1 MAGMPR
7 DLRRAL
13 PGYLLGAVLLAFYG
27 GVVCPLMQGESKV
40 ELSSVLACGFSIAVA
55 IEWLLD
61 DRIQALPLGR
71 RWEVQWAFWL
81 LPGLLVGAWN
91 AAFHAGGFTA
101 GQLAGSGLKITV
113 GCVALGLFV
122 SCDRSLREEHGRI
135 LADTAKPEATT
146 LWIADRIKGFVR
158 LAIAAIALVVVLIA
172 WKNAGDYEAGRLHAR
187 PITIVLEVLFAMA
200 VMSVGVLRV
209 IRHYHH
215 YMQKMFEWERDA
227 LRAVAAGKLD
237 VSVPVVSRDEF
248 GEIAVGTNEMIEGL
262 RERERIRRAFGKV
275 VGSKVATK
283 LLAGEIKLGGEQ
295 REAAVLFTDLRG
307 YTSLSEKLPPEQV
320 VAVLNEYFT
329 KMVAAVYENDGS
341 VDKFIGDALMAEFGL
356 FGEPDPC
363 AAAFRTALAMREAL
377 REINLDLLKRGLP
390 MVDNGIGIHFGR
402 LVAGQIGSVD
412 RLEYTVIGDCVNV
425 ASRLESLTRKI
436 DSPIAIST
444 AVYERLPDEL
454 RRRVMPVGEHELKGK
469 SAPLLVYGIAPAA
482 GDRKVVTAG

>member
-1 MAGMPR
+1 MPR

-13 PGYLLGAVLLAFYG
+13 PGYLLGAVLLTFYG
-27 GVVCPLMQGESKV
+27 GVVCPLMQAEDKV
-40 ELSSVLACGFSIAVA
+40 ELASVLACGFSLAIA
-55 IEWLLD
+55 IEWLRSE
-61 DRIQALPLGR
+61 RIEALPLGK
-71 RWEVQWAFWL
+71 RWELQWAFWL
-81 LPGLLVGAWN
+81 LPGLLVAAWN
-91 AAFHAGGFTA
+91 ALRHSTGYSAGA
-101 GQLAGSGLKITV
+101 LAGSGLKITV

-135 LADTAKPEATT
+135 IAGTAKPETTT
-146 LWIADRIKGFVR
+146 LWIADRIRGFVS
-158 LAIAAIALVVVLIA
+158 LGIGAIAIVTVLIA
-172 WKNAGDYEAGRLHAR
+172 WKNANDYEAGRMHGK
-187 PITIVLEVLFAMA
+187 PWQIVAEVLFAMT
-200 VMSVGVLRV
+200 VLSIGVLRV
-209 IRHYHH
+209 VRHYHH

-227 LRAVAAGKLD
+227 LRAVATGNLD

-248 GEIAVGTNEMIEGL
+248 GEIADGTNKMIDGL
-262 RERERIRRAFGKV
+262 REREKIRRAFGKV

-307 YTSLSEKLPPEQV
+307 YTSLSEKLSAEQV
-320 VAVLNEYFT
+320 VTVLNEYFT

-377 REINLDLLKRGLP
+377 RQINRDLANRGLP
-390 MVDNGIGIHFGR
+390 AVDNGIGIHFGP
-402 LVAGQIGSVD
+402 LVAGQIGSAD
-412 RLEYTVIGDCVNV
+412 RLEYTAIGDCVNV

-436 DSPIAIST
+436 ESPIAIST

-469 SAPLLVYGIAPAA
+469 SVPLLVYGVAAAA
-482 GDRKVVTAG
+482 GDRKAVTAG